1 MQTLAR
7 KIGILASRFA
17 TARGIKNREPLATV
31 SEALKQSA
39 ANSKCISTFL
49 SPDGIV
55 RSFEFVANGVSKKR
69 VTRSAWEKNYYCE
82 EQAA

>member
-1 MQTLAR
+1 MQTLAI

-31 SEALKQSA
+31 TDALKQSA

-49 SPDGIV
+49 SPDGIA
-55 RSFEFVANGVSKKR
+55 RSFKFFVNDLSEKR